1 MGNEYKAK
9 GVNILLGP
17 VIGPLGRVI
26 TGGRMWESFSIDPYL
41 SGALV
46 YETVT
51 GIQSTGVG
59 ASTKVRITH
68 LVFGPH

>member
-1 MGNEYKAK
+1 MANEYKAK

-17 VIGPLGRVI
+17 VVGPLGRTVS
-26 TGGRMWESFSIDPYL
+26 GGRIWESFSIDPYL
-41 SGALV
+41 AGALV

-59 ASTKVRITH
+59 ASTKVFLIC
-68 LVFGPH
+68 F